1 MEVGILSTAS
11 DTLFYIGIMT
21 SLDQLNMSRD
31 RSTID
36 LSELNTLDSL
46 SNKCISTYLSSLN
59 TPIYFK
65 LLWLYLKI
73 IIIQTC
79 GIFIKNT
86 TTTTTKTHKLETFEK
101 TLLNFDVFK
110 LLQFERT

>member
-79 GIFIKNT
+79 GLFIKNT
-86 TTTTTKTHKLETFEK
+86 TTTKTKTHKLETFEK